1 MVFEANLLPRTHF
14 NVDVSYYRDKNR
26 ASELVS
32 KTFLAQLHLY
42 L

>member
-1 MVFEANLLPRTHF
+1 MVYEANLFPRTHW
-14 NVDVSYYRDKNR
+14 NVDVSYYRDETR
-26 ASELVS
+26 TTGLVY